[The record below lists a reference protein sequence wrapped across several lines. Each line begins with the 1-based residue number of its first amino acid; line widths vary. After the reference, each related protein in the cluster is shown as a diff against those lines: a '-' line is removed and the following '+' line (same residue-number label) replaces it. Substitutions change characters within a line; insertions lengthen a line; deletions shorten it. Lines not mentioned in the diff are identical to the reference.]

1 MEKIKKYQKAILQ
14 LLESYAAIK
23 SPFMPD
29 VENRIIA
36 DTKNHHYQLVR
47 MGWYKDRHVHY
58 TVFHFDI
65 LQNKIWIQENR
76 TDVKIDQELIEA
88 GVSPKDILSG
98 MQHPAMRAFMQ
109 RKAHQAVEPS
119 M

>member
-1 MEKIKKYQKAILQ
+1 MEKIKKYQQIILK
-14 LLESYAAIK
+14 LLEEYAAIK

-29 VENRIIA
+29 VENKVIA

-65 LQNKIWIQENR
+65 TSDGKVWIQENR
-76 TDVKIDQELIEA
+76 TDVKIDDELAIA
-88 GVSPKDILSG
+88 GISPKDIVSG
-98 MQHPAMRAFMQ
+98 MQHPLLRQMTQSATA
-109 RKAHQAVEPS
+109 
-119 M
+119 

>member
-1 MEKIKKYQKAILQ
+1 MEKIKRYQKIIIRILA
-14 LLESYAAIK
+14 EYAAIK

-29 VENRIIA
+29 VENRVIT

-65 LQNKIWIQENR
+65 IDNQVWIQENR
-76 TDVKIDQELIEA
+76 TDVKIDEELIAA
-88 GVSPKDILSG
+88 GIPKKDVRSG
-98 MQHPAMRAFMQ
+98 LLHPSLRQFQQSAIA
-109 RKAHQAVEPS
+109 
-119 M
+119 

>member
-14 LLESYAAIK
+14 ILDEYAAIS

-29 VENRIIA
+29 VVNKVIA
-36 DTKNHHYQLVR
+36 DTHKHHYQLIR

-65 LQNKIWIQENR
+65 VDGKVWVQENR
-76 TDVKIDQELIEA
+76 TDVKIDDELIAA
-88 GVSPKDILSG
+88 GIAPEDIVSG
-98 MQHPAMRAFMQ
+98 MHHPVL
-109 RKAHQAVEPS
+109 KKYEQAAS
-119 M
+119 A

>member
-1 MEKIKKYQKAILQ
+1 MEKVKKYQKAILKV
-14 LLESYAAIK
+14 LEDYASIT

-29 VENRIIA
+29 VENKVII

-65 LQNKIWIQENR
+65 LDGKVWIQENR
-76 TDVKIDQELIEA
+76 TDVKIDQELTAA
-88 GVSPKDILSG
+88 GIPAKDICSG
-98 MQHPAMRAFMQ
+98 LQHPMMRALAQ
-109 RKAHQAVEPS
+109 
-119 M
+119 